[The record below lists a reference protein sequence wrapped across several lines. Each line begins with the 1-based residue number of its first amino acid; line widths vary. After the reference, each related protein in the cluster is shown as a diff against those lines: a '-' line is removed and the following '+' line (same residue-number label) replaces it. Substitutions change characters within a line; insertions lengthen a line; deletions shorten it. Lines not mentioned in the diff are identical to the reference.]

1 MINKY
6 GILNGAK
13 CFSSEGLQSY
23 LVFTSTNKY
32 LSFFRR
38 PDKTYSSECKGMSK
52 ESIKNQS
59 TSDNSFAPKF
69 IDTHPLPKVKSNGN

>member
-13 CFSSEGLQSY
+13 CFSSDGLQSY
-23 LVFTSTNKY
+23 LVFTSANQY
-32 LSFFRR
+32 LSFFGRT
-38 PDKTYSSECKGMSK
+38 DKTYSRESKGMSK
-52 ESIKNQS
+52 ESIKNPS

-69 IDTHPLPKVKSNGN
+69 IDTHPLPKAKSKGN